1 MTEPIQLPLHK
12 KIVQAW
18 RTLPRKVKKIYKI
31 SMVVLVLA
39 GYLVYSNIAKDSE
52 SSLQSKVSLPSAQDS
67 NETGRAGES
76 EMDYALKAGLKK
88 SEEDLQLRAAKNNET
103 YLPNTDNLDIDLTQE
118 FVATNVIY
126 PEEPEIEKEGKID
139 HKEPPRSR
147 LDDTEFSTGR
157 TASRNVQVDTSQRDR
172 TFEDKVNAKLAIY
185 QALQQSAM
193 LVDTGGAMSVR
204 IYPEPVAN
212 VTNVAGNGIS
222 NNQVENKIQNVSQNT
237 LTAGDVVIVQLDN
250 YLNSDDNGKFVRLT
264 MLSPIEGPVIMGEY
278 VRQGEFL
285 NVSTSTISYNGVTKN
300 FKGLLV
306 KADGSMS
313 SGISTDT
320 NNHTLYRWGALV
332 LSGALSGIG
341 EVYLSGSDK
350 VIRENGDII
359 QTNERGAKDIAIGIG
374 KGIGDRTASIAE
386 KEFDIPP
393 TVIADPK
400 EQAIYGVMLVQ
411 DAALDGFP
419 LIDRNDVY

>member
-1 MTEPIQLPLHK
+1 MSEPIPFYK
-12 KIVQAW
+12 KFKQAW
-18 RTLPRKVKKIYKI
+18 NTLPRKVKKIYKI
-31 SMVVLVLA
+31 SFFVLLLV
-39 GYLVYSNIAKDSE
+39 GYQVYSNIAKDTE
-52 SSLQSKVSLPSAQDS
+52 SSLQSKVSLPSAQESTDA
-67 NETGRAGES
+67 GRVGADD
-76 EMDYALKAGLKK
+76 MDYAMKAGLKK
-88 SEEDLQLRAAKNNET
+88 SEEELQQNAAKNNET
-103 YLPNTDNLDIDLTQE
+103 YLPNTDNLDIELNNDV
-118 FVATNVIY
+118 VATNVNSQDENKQEPKKIERN
-126 PEEPEIEKEGKID
+126 EEQT
-139 HKEPPRSR
+139 RSR

-157 TASRNVQVDTSQRDR
+157 NYRNEVKADTSQRDR

-193 LVDTGGAMSVR
+193 VVDAGGEISVR
-204 IYPEPVAN
+204 TYPEPVSN
-212 VTNVAGNGIS
+212 EKGVADNLSGKG
-222 NNQVENKIQNVSQNT
+222 QVENNNPTVTQNT

-264 MLSPIEGPVIMGEY
+264 MLSPIEGPIIMGEY
-278 VRQGEFL
+278 VRQGEYL

-306 KADGSMS
+306 KADGTMS

-320 NNHTLYRWGALV
+320 NNHTLYRWGALIF
-332 LSGALSGIG
+332 SGALTGIG
-341 EVYLSGSDK
+341 EVYLAGSDK

-411 DAALDGFP
+411 DAPLDGFP